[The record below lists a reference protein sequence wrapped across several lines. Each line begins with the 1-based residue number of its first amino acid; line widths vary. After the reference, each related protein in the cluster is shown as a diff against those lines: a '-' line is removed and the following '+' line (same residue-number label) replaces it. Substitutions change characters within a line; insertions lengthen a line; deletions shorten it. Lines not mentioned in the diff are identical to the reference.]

1 MKYEKPSAV
10 VIASATVA
18 IQDTGKGSDAAF
30 DSQLERTNGTA
41 YQADE

>member
-18 IQDTGKGSDAAF
+18 IQGTGKGSNAAV
-30 DSQLERTNGTA
+30 DSQWEHTTSSA